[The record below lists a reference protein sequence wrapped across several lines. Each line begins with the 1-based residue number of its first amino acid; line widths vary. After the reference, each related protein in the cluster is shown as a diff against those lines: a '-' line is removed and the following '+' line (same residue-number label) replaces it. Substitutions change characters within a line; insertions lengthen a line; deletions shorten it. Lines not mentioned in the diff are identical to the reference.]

1 MSLFRKIHINYILFV
16 ICFLVVTCIWIPQ
29 AVAKA
34 GAVHFDSVKKMLIA
48 DGFDEKMI
56 TGLYNNPKVYFETKG
71 VSLFV
76 VHREATLNYDRFT
89 STKSIKRARRYMK
102 KYKPE
107 LEKAA
112 REYGVGKE
120 VVTAI
125 ILIETQL
132 GTRLGGLSVL
142 NTLST
147 MSALADPMVRDMFWK
162 RIKSS
167 ARLSRKEFEKWVNRK
182 SKWAYTELKAFVK
195 YTISEEMDPVDVTGS
210 YAGAIGI
217 SQFMPSNI
225 FSFAKDGDNDGRI
238 DLFNHADAIMSVA
251 YYLKHYGWHTKIGT
265 KKARKVIYHY
275 NHSHYYVRTVLK
287 IVHLLQV

>member
-1 MSLFRKIHINYILFV
+1 MFLFRKIHINYILFV
-16 ICFLVVTCIWIPQ
+16 ICLLIVTSIWIPQ
-29 AVAKA
+29 AVAEA
-34 GAVHFDSVKKMLIA
+34 SAVHFDSVKKMLIA

-56 TGLYNNPKVYFETKG
+56 TDLYNNRNVYFETKG

-76 VHREATLNYDRFT
+76 VHREATLNYDQFT
-89 STKSIKRARRYMK
+89 STKSIKKARRYMK

-107 LEKAA
+107 LEKAVK
-112 REYGVGKE
+112 EYGVGKE

-147 MSALADPMVRDMFWK
+147 MSALADPMVRDMFWR
-162 RIKSS
+162 RIKTS
-167 ARLSRKEFEKWVNRK
+167 ARLNRKEFEKWVNRK
-182 SKWAYTELKAFVK
+182 SKWAYAELKAFVK
-195 YTISEEMDPVDVTGS
+195 YTISEEMGPADVFGS

-225 FSFAKDGDNDGRI
+225 SSFAKDGDNDGRI

-251 YYLKHYGWHTKIGT
+251 YYLKHYGWHPKIGT

-275 NHSHYYVRTVLK
+275 NHSNYYVRTVLK
-287 IVHLLQV
+287 IVNLLKA